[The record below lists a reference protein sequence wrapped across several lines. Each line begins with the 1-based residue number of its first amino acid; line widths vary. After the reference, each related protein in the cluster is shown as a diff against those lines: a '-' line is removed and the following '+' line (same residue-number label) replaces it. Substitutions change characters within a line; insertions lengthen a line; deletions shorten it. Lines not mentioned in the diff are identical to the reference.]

1 MAFAVPILSEGFTF
15 DIIAFQTTLK
25 FDHSLPRRNQRCLNL
40 KSLFCCPFTNYLKFK
55 SAHRNSSA
63 TLIQRNINKNQ
74 RKRLIIS
81 SFFCLLCH
89 QPEEPSINDVSSEG
103 QMSLKGNLLN
113 NVIQR
118 KQETRIDSRYH
129 LLDRNFKKICIGYD
143 VIFIS
148 SLFYFVCIGSFFFY
162 GFLAKLHVY
171 LDVLLK
177 FALP

>member
-1 MAFAVPILSEGFTF
+1 MAFAVSILSEGFAF

-74 RKRLIIS
+74 IKQLIIS
-81 SFFCLLCH
+81 SFFFCLLCH

-113 NVIQR
+113 NVKIGDKDRQ
-118 KQETRIDSRYH
+118 QIPSTRQK
-129 LLDRNFKKICIGYD
+129 LKKISIGYD